1 MKKHPLLATLSGLV
15 LCLILVGFIGS
26 SSTIDQEDQADAIT
40 MVLIP
45 SEDVTQT
52 LQAAETI
59 ADLLGAETGLQ
70 IYAYVAECYG
80 SAVEALASQSAD
92 VGWLSPPAYAYAS
105 DRYGVEVILTTVR
118 FGQSYYRS
126 QILVRSDSGIDDL
139 SDLAGKN
146 FAYVDP
152 FSASGYLYPSM
163 MISQTQGM
171 SDEDFFSEFYFV
183 GSHPDVV
190 RAVYESDY
198 DGSPVHA
205 GATYEDARAS
215 VESEIA
221 DVFTQTKVL
230 TYTPNIPNDTVSVR
244 AGMDPSVVQNLVD
257 GLMDLASTPEGKQA
271 LDDLYGIEGFSLAN
285 DSDYDIIRQYVD
297 YYGVEYETCSQ
308 SAPVTEEA
316 GGTVTLTND
325 DGRETTLEIPP
336 GAVDQPIEISIAQ
349 IPLPPDLPADFNF
362 TGDAFELNAFV
373 TGTVPG
379 VGCYSPVDFNTTFTL
394 TVDYDAGGLSTEKEA
409 HLRLYYW
416 QDGIWVEETSSVVD
430 TTINSITATPDH
442 FSIWAVLGRDS
453 FPVYLPLI
461 LSLP

>member
-1 MKKHPLLATLSGLV
+1 MKKYPLLATLSGLV

-26 SSTIDQEDQADAIT
+26 SSIFKHDDQADAVT

-59 ADLLGAETGLQ
+59 AGLLGAETGLQ

-152 FSASGYLYPSM
+152 FSASGYMYPSM

-205 GATYEDARAS
+205 GATYEDARTS
-215 VESEIA
+215 VESEIP
-221 DVFTQTKVL
+221 DVITQTKVL

-244 AGMDPSVVQNLVD
+244 AGMDPSVVQILVD
-257 GLMDLASTPEGKQA
+257 GLMDVASTPEGKQA
-271 LDDLYGIEGFSLAN
+271 LADLYGIEGFSLAN

-297 YYGVEYETCSQ
+297 YYDIEYETCSH

-325 DGRETTLEIPP
+325 DARETTLEIPP
-336 GAVDQPIEISIAQ
+336 GAVDQPTEISIAQ
-349 IPLPPDLPADFNF
+349 IPLPPNLPPYYNY
-362 TGDAFELNAFV
+362 TGDAFELNAIV
-373 TGTVPG
+373 SIPAQTIMSENTTE
-379 VGCYSPVDFNTTFTL
+379 FNTAYTL
-394 TVDYDAGGLSTEKEA
+394 TVEYDASGLSTEKEA

-416 QDGIWVEETSSVVD
+416 QDGMWVEETSSVVD
-430 TTINSITATPDH
+430 TTINEITATPDH

-453 FPVYLPLI
+453 FPVFLPFI
-461 LSLP
+461 LLNP

>member
-1 MKKHPLLATLSGLV
+1 M
-15 LCLILVGFIGS
+15 
-26 SSTIDQEDQADAIT
+26 
-40 MVLIP
+40 
-45 SEDVTQT
+45 
-52 LQAAETI
+52 
-59 ADLLGAETGLQ
+59 
-70 IYAYVAECYG
+70 
-80 SAVEALASQSAD
+80 
-92 VGWLSPPAYAYAS
+92 
-105 DRYGVEVILTTVR
+105 ILTTVR

-205 GATYEDARAS
+205 GAIYEDARTS

-230 TYTPNIPNDTVSVR
+230 TYTSNIPNDTVSVR

-257 GLMDLASTPEGKQA
+257 GLMDVASTPEGKQA

-325 DGRETTLEIPP
+325 DGRETILEVPS
-336 GAVDQPIEISIAQ
+336 GAVEQPTEISIAQ
-349 IPLPPDLPADFNF
+349 ISLPPNLPPYYNY
-362 TGDAFELNAFV
+362 TGDAFELNAIV
-373 TGTVPG
+373 SIPAQTILSENTTE
-379 VGCYSPVDFNTTFTL
+379 FNTAYTL
-394 TVDYDAGGLSTEKEA
+394 TVEYDASGLSSEKEA
-409 HLRLYYW
+409 KLRLNYW
-416 QDGIWVEETSSVVD
+416 QDGMWVEETSSVVD
-430 TTINSITATPDH
+430 TTINEITATPDH

-453 FPVYLPLI
+453 FPVFLPFI
-461 LSLP
+461 LLNP